1 MNALDLRD
9 VPTAVQLRQALAA
22 GQTSA
27 LDIAQRHIERIEA
40 LEPALHAW
48 KYLDPDAV
56 LQQARAQSG
65 AAGLLAGIP
74 VGVKDVFDLSLIHI

>member
-40 LEPALHAW
+40 LEPALHA
-48 KYLDPDAV
+48 
-56 LQQARAQSG
+56 
-65 AAGLLAGIP
+65 
-74 VGVKDVFDLSLIHI
+74 